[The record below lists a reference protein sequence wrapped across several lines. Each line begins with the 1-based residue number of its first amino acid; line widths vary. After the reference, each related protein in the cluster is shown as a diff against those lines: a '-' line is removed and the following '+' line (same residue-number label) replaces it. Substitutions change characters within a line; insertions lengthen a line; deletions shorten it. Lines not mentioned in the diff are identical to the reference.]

1 MSPDRIIPQSPR
13 LSRASRCSITD
24 ISPAVHDQASKFI
37 DGVVSLIWP
46 YSSSTYSLAVL
57 IAEHDFR
64 IRKAKGQTK
73 IIFHGDAALAVA
85 ESHVGIGDTVHLSLA
100 GAQWTQ
106 PREDVS
112 ALGKRADW
120 DLEYT
125 GNLFMEVHRNTIP
138 LAVIDMSHV
147 EEHAAQPPREKAANG
162 AFDTSTPRISRNQ
175 ELWSSPPFARHT
187 SHPSGPWGEAAFSS
201 FVEEDGFIPGK
212 GRKRAR
218 FSRDSGSWRYL
229 ERSSTSDDENPVLGT
244 ASPVRFQ
251 QELVE
256 TVSNVSGFERGER
269 PDAVADVVGAS
280 KHPGE
285 QNQHHDD
292 SAAELDRS
300 RGISIPTPHPILAE
314 VAGESTTS
322 KPAGEVDKVSLH
334 EEGDQQRKQMVPL
347 PAATAPRL
355 LPLNSLGL
363 TLISPLVI
371 QQAAVTGYFPPMS
384 STQFEPGSGAEA
396 VSEDPCRE
404 FQPDTTMLLTKAEAS
419 AAQLASGTSGGGGTG
434 QTALNPAGEIIDL
447 TSPTDND
454 DDLGGE
460 ETDRDLQTKPSTSED
475 DALHPERPV
484 PLDEFE
490 FLNDGPI
497 DPRPDSRKSLADVH
511 YRLGVSVAEMP
522 LPPWIKSSI
531 VGEPSQEVVPPH
543 YGAGEGSEH
552 GVPHSRDT
560 TTKMSQLEEPAR
572 ALIDQ
577 LDGTLVSNVPPGV
590 VVPEQDGVLPTAC
603 SAPQG
608 IPHWAE
614 ALEISAREVEHNE
627 LAISPPPF
635 PFKQRWDNNA
645 KKESKARQ
653 AQHGMQAT
661 RLYMSD
667 GRFYDGA
674 EDTIR
679 SPCTEEYDGISRS
692 HSDRGSLNFDD
703 DGRLVGRETRAP
715 DQRPESPGEGPEIA
729 ARDGS
734 ASARPDINAPQT
746 IEAVRTSSAGSQ
758 APLFEDLDMDH
769 GMIMHSNQRRH
780 KHLEVLSKLRE
791 DDVHL
796 TDDRLEHKL
805 PPSSEEPNYTQKLPQ
820 TSFSPSQSLALV
832 HDTTISTVPSTK
844 AHLPDEPHIVEHT
857 PILPDTAVEEIAS
870 SPFSK
875 QPGECLS
882 QVDQLAT
889 PANTQEEVRHTQVR
903 DLLQELFEENP
914 EVELPPSPENT
925 QDLQDS
931 GATKA
936 EVSDTKEEKRTVFIE
951 PTDEELK
958 SGLQEHGTLEDSD
971 ATLLEETRRR
981 RSSRLSG
988 KMPLLAKDPSEIV
1001 SPYFTPKP
1009 SIQHDEQKELPS
1021 SPPHRPLSPEAT
1033 SRTNFV
1039 VLIPPPAEK
1048 SPLLRV
1054 QEPLTQA
1061 PSNSAQSPLPNLH
1074 LPAKGFTTPHSY
1086 YPSLSS
1092 LPTHFND
1099 LIDIL
1104 AVSTTTSKRPQR
1116 AKSGPKDYF
1125 ISLKF
1130 ADSSC
1135 AAGDTVTVQL
1145 FRPYKRALPECKR
1158 GDILLLRGMKVQTRA
1173 TFGTRGKGQG
1183 SKVLDGMMLLS
1194 TESSAWAVFNFPTV
1208 DAVPATEGMTGST
1221 EGPARSPAKR
1231 GAAVKM
1237 DVQINGPPVEFGA
1250 EERAFARGLD
1260 KWWVE
1265 EGEAIFPDARNES
1278 SRDIRDKKVQKGLC
1292 EAKGVG
1298 NGLEHES
1305 RHNMAHGS
1313 PTSPKS
1319 MHEHVDLDSQGPLGD
1334 AAEVLH
1340 EHELRDGMAY
1350 GDTISPKPM
1359 HEHLQ
1364 DHSLEHSHISNG
1376 TSADNAGPE
1385 EEGKDEEVPLHEHE
1399 LRDGMA
1405 YGDTISPHPM
1415 HEYSH
1420 HDDDHHSNKHDSHVC
1435 SPVLD
1440 HHNQGTS
1447 PTIASPQ
1454 DQAETPDILR
1464 NGVSYG
1470 GASASVAST
1479 PLRTTA
1485 EASTKPSEETE
1496 ESVHGLRSGRKYAG
1510 SSSGS
1515 PRPGSSASAKA
1526 ATAVAAV
1533 AAATR
1538 PPRSSRAKRQRNR

>member
-1 MSPDRIIPQSPR
+1 MRR
-13 LSRASRCSITD
+13 
-24 ISPAVHDQASKFI
+24 
-37 DGVVSLIWP
+37 
-46 YSSSTYSLAVL
+46 
-57 IAEHDFR
+57 
-64 IRKAKGQTK
+64 AKGQTK
-73 IIFHGDAALAVA
+73 VIFHGYAALAVA

-138 LAVIDMSHV
+138 LAVIDVSHV
-147 EEHAAQPPREKAANG
+147 EEHAAQPPRETAANG

-187 SHPSGPWGEAAFSS
+187 SHPSSLWEEAAFSS

-256 TVSNVSGFERGER
+256 TVSNISGFERGER
-269 PDAVADVVGAS
+269 PDAVADAVGAS

-285 QNQHHDD
+285 RNQNHDD
-292 SAAELDRS
+292 SAAELERS
-300 RGISIPTPHPILAE
+300 RGISIPPPPPILAE
-314 VAGESTTS
+314 VAAESTTS
-322 KPAGEVDKVSLH
+322 KPAGEVDRVSLH
-334 EEGDQQRKQMVPL
+334 EEGHQQTKQMVPL

-363 TLISPLVI
+363 PLISPLVT
-371 QQAAVTGYFPPMS
+371 QQGAVTGYFPPMS
-384 STQFEPGSGAEA
+384 STQSEPGSGAEA

-404 FQPDTTMLLTKAEAS
+404 FQPDTTMLLAKAEAS
-419 AAQLASGTSGGGGTG
+419 TAQLSPGPSGGGGTG
-434 QTALNPAGEIIDL
+434 QTALHPAGEIIDL
-447 TSPTDND
+447 TSPTDKG

-460 ETDRDLQTKPSTSED
+460 ETDKDLQTKPSTSED
-475 DALHPERPV
+475 HALHPERPVV

-490 FLNDGPI
+490 FLNDSPI
-497 DPRPDSRKSLADVH
+497 DPQPDSRRSLADVH
-511 YRLGVSVAEMP
+511 HRPGVSVAEMA
-522 LPPWIKSSI
+522 LPDPWTKSSFI
-531 VGEPSQEVVPPH
+531 GEPSQEVVPPH

-552 GVPHSRDT
+552 GVSHSRET
-560 TTKMSQLEEPAR
+560 TIKMSQLEEPAR

-577 LDGTLVSNVPPGV
+577 PDGNFVPNFPPGV

-608 IPHWAE
+608 IPRWAE
-614 ALEISAREVEHNE
+614 ALEISAREVEHKD

-635 PFKQRWDNNA
+635 PFKQRWDDNA

-661 RLYMSD
+661 HLYMSN

-674 EDTIR
+674 EDTTR

-692 HSDRGSLNFDD
+692 HSERGSLNFDD
-703 DGRLVGRETRAP
+703 DGRLVDGETRAP
-715 DQRPESPGEGPEIA
+715 DQGPESPGEGPEIA
-729 ARDGS
+729 AQDGS
-734 ASARPDINAPQT
+734 ASTRPEINAPQT
-746 IEAVRTSSAGSQ
+746 IEAIRTSSVGSQ
-758 APLFEDLDMDH
+758 APLFEDSDMDH

-780 KHLEVLSKLRE
+780 ENLEVL

-805 PPSSEEPNYTQKLPQ
+805 PPSSEEPSYSQKLPQ
-820 TSFSPSQSLALV
+820 TSFSPSQPLALV
-832 HDTTISTVPSTK
+832 QDTTISTVPSTK
-844 AHLPDEPHIVEHT
+844 AHLPNEPHIVEHT
-857 PILPDTAVEEIAS
+857 PILPDTAVEEVAR

-875 QPGECLS
+875 QPDECLS
-882 QVDQLAT
+882 RMDQLAT
-889 PANTQEEVRHTQVR
+889 PANTQEEVRHTQFR
-903 DLLQELFEENP
+903 DLLQELFEEKP

-931 GATKA
+931 EATKA
-936 EVSDTKEEKRTVFIE
+936 EVLDTKEEKRTVFIE

-958 SGLQEHGTLEDSD
+958 SGLQERGTLEDSD
-971 ATLLEETRRR
+971 ATILEETRRR

-1001 SPYFTPKP
+1001 SPYFTPKT
-1009 SIQHDEQKELPS
+1009 SIQHDELNELPS

-1033 SRTNFV
+1033 SRTNIV

-1061 PSNSAQSPLPNLH
+1061 PSNSAQSPLPNRH

-1125 ISLKF
+1125 NSLKF

-1135 AAGDTVTVQL
+1135 AAGNTVTVQL
-1145 FRPYKRALPECKR
+1145 FRPYKSALPECKR

-1173 TFGTRGKGQG
+1173 TLGTRGKGQG
-1183 SKVLDGMMLLS
+1183 SKALDGMMLLS
-1194 TESSAWAVFNFPTV
+1194 TESSAWAVFKFPNV
-1208 DAVPATEGMTGST
+1208 DAVPATEGMTEST

-1265 EGEAIFPDARNES
+1265 EGEAIFPDARNEP
-1278 SRDIRDKKVQKGLC
+1278 SREIRDKKVQKGLC

-1305 RHNMAHGS
+1305 RHDMTHGN
-1313 PTSPKS
+1313 PTSPKP
-1319 MHEHVDLDSQGPLGD
+1319 MHDHVDPDSQSPLGD

-1364 DHSLEHSHISNG
+1364 DHSLDPSHISNG

-1385 EEGKDEEVPLHEHE
+1385 EEGKEEEVPLHEHE

-1415 HEYSH
+1415 HGHSH
-1420 HDDDHHSNKHDSHVC
+1420 HDDDHHPNKHDNHVC

-1454 DQAETPDILR
+1454 DQAETSHILQ
-1464 NGVSYG
+1464 NGISCE

-1479 PLRTTA
+1479 PLRKTA
-1485 EASTKPSEETE
+1485 EASTNPSEETE
-1496 ESVHGLRSGRKYAG
+1496 EPVHGLRSGRKYAM

-1515 PRPGSSASAKA
+1515 PRPGSSGSTKA

-1538 PPRSSRAKRQRNR
+1538 PPRSSRAKRRRNR